1 MNANKITVQFASAA
15 AWNQTDERMKKRC
28 QMKGGEATGDR
39 EKQGNKNIR
48 CRKNLGP
55 RKVSPLC
62 ESRTACVSCNL
73 DSVEETRTGGPRM
86 TDETGDTWRRTK
98 NSLFRQKWTFTR
110 RWRESYRG
118 NKRRNIGFFF
128 RDQLFRETGMTGERR
143 GGRR

>member
-1 MNANKITVQFASAA
+1 
-15 AWNQTDERMKKRC
+15 
-28 QMKGGEATGDR
+28 
-39 EKQGNKNIR
+39 
-48 CRKNLGP
+48 
-55 RKVSPLC
+55 
-62 ESRTACVSCNL
+62 
-73 DSVEETRTGGPRM
+73 M

-143 GGRR
+143 GGGADDVAERGYLGNEIGLGQEAG